1 MRLPRRLSH
10 GEEASLDEH
19 LGELRA
25 RLIVSLVTVGL
36 AFAAAFAVHDR
47 LVRALRRPL
56 PDDVR
61 LVTFGV
67 TEPFSTSVKVSFYAA
82 FALALPVL
90 LYQAWSFLAP
100 AFDPRLQRVVAAFV
114 AFATGL
120 FAVGVAF
127 SYVVVLPRALDF
139 LTGYDAGLYASG
151 QVRASYYF
159 SFVSLTLL
167 AMGLVFELPIFVLML
182 VRLQVLSARR
192 LRRNRRISYFVLV
205 VIAVLIP
212 TVDVVSLVFEIV
224 PLVLLF
230 ELSVWL
236 SAIMER
242 RWERAGLLWPAAE

>member
-1 MRLPRRLSH
+1 MRLPRRLRH

-25 RLIVSLVTVGL
+25 RLIVSVAVLGV
-36 AFAAAFAVHDR
+36 AFVAVFSVHER
-47 LVRALRRPL
+47 IVRALRRPL
-56 PDDVR
+56 PDDVT
-61 LVTFGV
+61 LVTLGV

-90 LYQAWSFLAP
+90 LFQAWSFFAP
-100 AFDPRLQRVVAAFV
+100 AFDPRVQRALAAFV

-120 FAVGVAF
+120 FALGLAF

-139 LTGYDAGLYASG
+139 LTSFDEGLYGSG
-151 QVRASYYF
+151 QIRASYYF

-167 AMGLVFELPIFVLML
+167 AMGLVFELPVFVLVL
-182 VRLQVLSARR
+182 VRLQVLSAQR

-212 TVDVVSLVFEIV
+212 TVDVVSLVFELI

-236 SAIMER
+236 AAIMER
-242 RWERAGLLWPAAE
+242 RWQRAGVLWPAAE